1 MQLENTR
8 KALEEFKKYVIKQSR
23 SNLTRT
29 KKNASKEL
37 YNSIDGNIKVMKNS
51 IYMDFVMEEYGLY
64 QDKGV
69 SGVKKKYDTPYKYT
83 NKMPPPSK
91 LDKWIIRRGLAP
103 RDLKGRFK
111 KRSIDKVGFQKSLA
125 YLIARKI
132 FFQGIKPSLFFTKPF
147 EAGFKRLPD
156 ELIEKYGL
164 DLEEFLAYT
173 LKADRLK

>member
-8 KALEEFKKYVIKQSR
+8 KALEDFKKYVIKQSR
-23 SNLTRT
+23 SNLTKT

-69 SGVKKKYDTPYKYT
+69 SGVRKKYDTPYKYT
-83 NKMPPPSK
+83 TKMPPPSK

-103 RDLKGRFK
+103 R
-111 KRSIDKVGFQKSLA
+111 
-125 YLIARKI
+125 
-132 FFQGIKPSLFFTKPF
+132 
-147 EAGFKRLPD
+147 
-156 ELIEKYGL
+156 
-164 DLEEFLAYT
+164 
-173 LKADRLK
+173 